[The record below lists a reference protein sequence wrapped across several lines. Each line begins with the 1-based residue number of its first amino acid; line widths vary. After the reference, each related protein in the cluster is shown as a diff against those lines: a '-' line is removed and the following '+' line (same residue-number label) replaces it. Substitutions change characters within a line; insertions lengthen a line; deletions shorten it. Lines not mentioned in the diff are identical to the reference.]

1 MEQTPFR
8 FGTWPAGKL
17 TLNFCMNVVKN
28 RLSSILAKPSP
39 RHALLPVDYRE
50 NTSYGLQRQDG
61 VKYR

>member
-17 TLNFCMNVVKN
+17 TLNSCMNVVKN

-39 RHALLPVDYRE
+39 RHALLPVDYRK

-61 VKYR
+61 